1 MNKRAILRK
10 LIEQKEMLVAPG
22 AHDALSAKLA
32 EDVGFEA
39 VYMSGFG
46 TCVSNFGLPDI
57 GLLTMTE
64 MVENA
69 RRIANAIN
77 IPLIADADTG
87 YGNHLNVMRTIEEY
101 ERAGIAAVQIE
112 DQVSPKRCGHME
124 GKTVVPAEEMTVKI
138 RAAVRVRKDKDMLI
152 VARTDAIAVLGFDEA
167 IRRGN
172 MYKEAGADII
182 FIEAPTS
189 VEQLESIPK
198 LIRNAPVLVNIA
210 PKTPYLPMK
219 RYDEMGFAL
228 AIYPPLSI
236 TNAYR
241 AIREELAE
249 LKKEGSTKHGVHGG
263 VPFDEFLKFLELD
276 RFRTLEEEVMK
287 G

>member
-1 MNKRAILRK
+1 MNKRAALRK
-10 LIEQKEMLVAPG
+10 LIDRKEILVAPG
-22 AHDALSAKLA
+22 AHDALSAKIA

-46 TCVSNFGLPDI
+46 TCVSSFGLPDI
-57 GLLTMTE
+57 GFLTMTE

-69 RRIANAIN
+69 RRMANAVN

-87 YGNHLNVMRTIEEY
+87 YGNHLNVMRTIEEF

-124 GKTVVPAEEMTVKI
+124 GKTVIPAEEMVVKL
-138 RAAVRVRKDKDMLI
+138 RAAVKARKDKDMLI

-167 IRRGN
+167 IRRGK
-172 MYKEAGADII
+172 MYGEAGADIL

-198 LIRNAPVLVNIA
+198 LLKNKPVLVNIA
-210 PKTPYLPMK
+210 PKTPYLPVSK
-219 RYDEMGFAL
+219 YDEMGFAL

-236 TNAYR
+236 TTAYR
-241 AIREELAE
+241 AIREELME
-249 LKKEGSTKHGVHGG
+249 LKRDGLTKHGVHGG
-263 VPFDEFLKFLELD
+263 VPFDEWLSFLELN
-276 RFRTLEEEVMK
+276 RFRSLEEEVL
-287 G
+287 GG